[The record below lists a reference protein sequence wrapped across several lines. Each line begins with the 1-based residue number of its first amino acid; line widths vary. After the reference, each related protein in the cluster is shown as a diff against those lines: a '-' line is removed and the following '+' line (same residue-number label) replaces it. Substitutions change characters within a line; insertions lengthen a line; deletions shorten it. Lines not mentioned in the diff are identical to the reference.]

1 VTGVKIDPDW
11 IASYAKTVSRSATD
25 LGSARDALRGAPL
38 PSDAFGQLGRNTGAD
53 TAYAQAAQT
62 LSDQLSRAVDA
73 LTAAAEGLAKTADH
87 YGSHDQD
94 VAAMLKRAGGK

>member
-1 VTGVKIDPDW
+1 VTGVHIDPDW
-11 IASYAKTVSRSATD
+11 IASYAKTVSRSSAE
-25 LGSARDALRGAPL
+25 LGSARDALKGAPL
-38 PSDAFGQLGRNTGAD
+38 PADAFGQLGHNTGAD

-94 VAAMLKRAGGK
+94 MAALLKKAGGK

>member
-1 VTGVKIDPDW
+1 MTGVRIDPDW
-11 IASYAKTVSRSATD
+11 IASYAKTVSRSASD
-25 LGSARDALRGAPL
+25 LGSARDALKGAPL
-38 PSDAFGQLGRNTGAD
+38 PGDAFGQLGRNTGAD

-62 LSDQLSRAVDA
+62 LSEQLGRAVDA

>member
-1 VTGVKIDPDW
+1 MSGVRIDPDW

-25 LGSARDALRGAPL
+25 LGSARDALRGTPL
-38 PSDAFGQLGRNTGAD
+38 PGDAFGQLGRNTGAD

-73 LTAAAEGLAKTADH
+73 LTAAAEGLAKTAGH
-87 YGSHDQD
+87 YGSHDHD

>member
-1 VTGVKIDPDW
+1 VTGVRVDPDW
-11 IASYAKTVSRSATD
+11 IASYAKTVSRSATE

-38 PSDAFGQLGRNTGAD
+38 PGDAFGQLGRNTGAD
-53 TAYAQAAQT
+53 TAYAQAARA

-73 LTAAAEGLAKTADH
+73 LTAAGQSLARTADH

-94 VAAMLKRAGGK
+94 VAAMLKRAGGQ